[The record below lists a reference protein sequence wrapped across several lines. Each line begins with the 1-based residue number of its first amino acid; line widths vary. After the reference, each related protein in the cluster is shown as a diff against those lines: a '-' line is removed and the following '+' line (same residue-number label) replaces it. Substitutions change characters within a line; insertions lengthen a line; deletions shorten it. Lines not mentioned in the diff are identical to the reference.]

1 MMFKITRKIN
11 LSAKV
16 FKYVIEAPDIAKKA
30 QAGHFVIIRLDGKG
44 ERIPITIADWDSNRG
59 TITLF
64 VQAVG
69 KTTIQMSRLQ
79 DGESI
84 LDVVGPLG
92 NPSHI
97 EKSETVVA
105 IGGGFG
111 IAAIHPIVREN
122 TKIGNKTTSILGAR
136 TKDLLILED
145 EMRNISDEVRIATDD
160 GSYGEKG
167 LVTDILKEMIHRGDT
182 LDRVIAIGPPVMMKA
197 VADTTKAE
205 KIKTLVSLNP
215 IMMDGTGMC
224 GACRVMVGGEM
235 KFACVDGPEFDG
247 HLVDFDGLLN
257 RLKIYLSEEELAREK
272 YLKELNHECRL
283 EKQF

>member
-1 MMFKITRKIN
+1 MMFKITRKID

-30 QAGHFVIIRLDGKG
+30 QAGHFVIIRLDDKG

-205 KIKTLVSLNP
+205 KIKTFVSLNP

-257 RLKIYLSEEELAREK
+257 RLKVYLSEEELAREK
-272 YLKELNHECRL
+272 YLKKLNHECRL

>member
-1 MMFKITRKIN
+1 MMFKITRKID

-69 KTTIQMSRLQ
+69 KSTIQMSRLQ